1 MENCGGRTRKGPSW
15 ERWTRGTDETPRSS
29 ETRRVEW
36 SIWRCTTERV
46 RKVSSTTAE
55 EERPTTW
62 PQSSPSCLPI
72 TQGETSARWTTE
84 DVHSCV
90 SRRPRTR
97 GAAPAPWATNYGR
110 IACRVKV
117 IGRSTLMFSNP
128 NPEIIRINQHRNG
141 ITFRNLR
148 LFLGVDSFL
157 MYSIHEGI
165 RGIALEP
172 NDNSEALMPIT
183 GTLFAVGVDFHAGR
197 KTYHT
202 HKHTHTQSCFY
213 FV

>member
-1 MENCGGRTRKGPSW
+1 M
-15 ERWTRGTDETPRSS
+15 
-29 ETRRVEW
+29 
-36 SIWRCTTERV
+36 
-46 RKVSSTTAE
+46 
-55 EERPTTW
+55 
-62 PQSSPSCLPI
+62 
-72 TQGETSARWTTE
+72 
-84 DVHSCV
+84 
-90 SRRPRTR
+90 
-97 GAAPAPWATNYGR
+97 
-110 IACRVKV
+110 KV

-128 NPEIIRINQHRNG
+128 NPEIITINQHRNG
-141 ITFRNLR
+141 ITFRKLR